1 MSGLNFAGE
10 FSLKEMKLLT
20 SAGVVIDIRK
30 MTQSIEIFE
39 NIMHPSLTGNISL
52 LDIDNVIEKLRTQN
66 QTWIEKRGAAEI
78 GDKLHISYRG
88 LIDNEEFEGGVGR

>member
-20 SAGVVIDIRK
+20 SSGAVIDIRK

-39 NIMHPSLTGNISL
+39 NIMSPIFNWQYYHF
-52 LDIDNVIEKLRTQN
+52 R
-66 QTWIEKRGAAEI
+66 
-78 GDKLHISYRG
+78 Y
-88 LIDNEEFEGGVGR
+88 